1 MRQTLY
7 TLIILSLSVI
17 QLSAFDQVEF
27 FESRIRPVL
36 AENCYECHNS
46 INKSKSGL
54 VLDFKEGM
62 VRGGDRGAVL
72 SLKKAEE
79 SLLLKVMRHGIN
91 NLKMP
96 KGGPKLPDSII
107 MDLKNGFLMVLMTQ
121 EKNRQLQKNLP
132 KKPHGKRFARKEN
145 YGGVFNPFVR
155 LKLPKQGMNI
165 QWIIFLIQR

>member
-17 QLSAFDQVEF
+17 QLSAFDQAEF

-62 VRGGDRGAVL
+62 VRGGNRGAVL
-72 SLKKAEE
+72 SLIKPEE
-79 SLLLKVMRHGIN
+79 SLLLKVMRHDIN

-96 KGGPKLPDSII
+96 KGGPKLADSII
-107 MDLKNGFLMVLMTQ
+107 MDF
-121 EKNRQLQKNLP
+121 
-132 KKPHGKRFARKEN
+132 
-145 YGGVFNPFVR
+145 
-155 LKLPKQGMNI
+155 
-165 QWIIFLIQR
+165 